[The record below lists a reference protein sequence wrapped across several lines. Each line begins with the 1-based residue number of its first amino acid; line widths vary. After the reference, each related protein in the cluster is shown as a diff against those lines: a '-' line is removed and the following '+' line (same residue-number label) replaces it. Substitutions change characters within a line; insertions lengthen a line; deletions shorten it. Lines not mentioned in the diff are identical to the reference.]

1 MMIKSLMIYCK
12 IVAEDFLN
20 TWKLQTGR
28 FLKDQTGISC
38 LSAVNISVFSAVVLT
53 ILICNAELC
62 NVLRRVWY
70 LERDMSWQ
78 TWLTFLPAPS
88 SSCRAPL
95 VIDLVWTQINF
106 CVKSQ
111 EPRAWIML
119 VKNKQIL
126 CYNYQQSNS
135 SLALFTIN
143 TLLTD
148 TADWSM
154 CGECGVQMVD
164 NEEEEEEEEG
174 YHWDSGTR
182 AVWILSNQPTPV
194 LFPPINTNTH
204 SGEIN
209 TTRHL
214 I

>member
-1 MMIKSLMIYCK
+1 M
-12 IVAEDFLN
+12 F
-20 TWKLQTGR
+20 
-28 FLKDQTGISC
+28 
-38 LSAVNISVFSAVVLT
+38 
-53 ILICNAELC
+53 
-62 NVLRRVWY
+62 
-70 LERDMSWQ
+70 
-78 TWLTFLPAPS
+78 
-88 SSCRAPL
+88 
-95 VIDLVWTQINF
+95 
-106 CVKSQ
+106 
-111 EPRAWIML
+111 

-164 NEEEEEEEEG
+164 NEEEEEG

-209 TTRHL
+209 TTHQSLRHTPHPSDINMMEL
-214 I
+214 TPRTFLGRRWLAGGRRQVRRWRQGCYI